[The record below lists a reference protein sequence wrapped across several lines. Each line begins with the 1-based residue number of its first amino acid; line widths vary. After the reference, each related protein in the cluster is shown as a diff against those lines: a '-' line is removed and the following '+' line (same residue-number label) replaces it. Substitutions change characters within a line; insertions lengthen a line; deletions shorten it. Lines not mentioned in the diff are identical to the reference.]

1 MNKQFTAALAR
12 EIAPTVQRFVTDAV
26 RPVMDRLEALEARQG
41 PAGITGAI
49 KDHAGCLII
58 TLTDGKTLNL
68 GDVSGRPGKDGRDGR
83 DGKDADADAIAAKVP
98 AGKDGKDADPKAVV
112 EILKGEVLGEIQA
125 RLEEAISALPIPED
139 GKSADPEEVQR
150 LVVAEL
156 EAVIGKLPAPKDGRD
171 GLDGKDGQPGKEGE
185 PGRDGRDGL
194 PGVPGNP
201 GKDGLNGKDGRDGID
216 GKDGLGFDDLA
227 IEQTGDRGFVIRFV
241 RGDQVKEFPIAL
253 SAFVDRGVWREG
265 AYMKGDGVTWGGSFF
280 IAQGNTS
287 DKPETSAAWRLAV
300 KRGQNGKDGKP
311 GVPGRVGPSGKDGRD
326 LTQMG
331 FDGHKH

>member
-83 DGKDADADAIAAKVP
+83 DGKDADAGAIAAEIP
-98 AGKDGKDADPKAVV
+98 AGKDGKDADPKAVAD
-112 EILKGEVLGEIQA
+112 ILKGEVLSDLQA
-125 RLEEAISALPIPED
+125 RLEDAIAALSIPKD
-139 GKSADPEEVQR
+139 WKGADPDEIRR
-150 LVVAEL
+150 LVLAEVEVAI
-156 EAVIGKLPAPKDGRD
+156 AKLLVPKDGRD
-171 GLDGKDGQPGKEGE
+171 GTDGVPGKNGE

-194 PGVPGNP
+194 PGVPGGP
-201 GKDGLNGKDGRDGID
+201 GKDGLNGKDGINGID
-216 GKDGLGFDDLA
+216 GRDGLGFDDVA
-227 IEQTGDRGFVIRFV
+227 VEQAGDRGFVIRFI

-253 SAFVDRGVWREG
+253 SAFVDRGVWRDG
-265 AYMKGDGVTWGGSFF
+265 AYLKGDGVSWGGSFF
-280 IAQGNTS
+280 IAQTDTT

-300 KRGQNGKDGKP
+300 KRGRDGKE
-311 GVPGRVGPSGKDGRD
+311 GKAGEPGRVGPPGKDGRD

-331 FDGHKH
+331 FDGSKH